1 MNLSRVVTYYISLYK
16 HSQNNK
22 VTEMEDR
29 PGGMWRS
36 VQGAGSVTVRGSM
49 RGASVVT
56 EVIDILS
63 AVVVM

>member
-1 MNLSRVVTYYISLYK
+1 
-16 HSQNNK
+16 
-22 VTEMEDR
+22 MEDR